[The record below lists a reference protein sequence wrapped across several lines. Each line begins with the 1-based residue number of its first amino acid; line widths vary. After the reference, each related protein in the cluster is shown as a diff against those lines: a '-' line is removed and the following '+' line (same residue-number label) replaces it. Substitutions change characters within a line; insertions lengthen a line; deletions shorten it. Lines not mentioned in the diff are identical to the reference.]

1 MKFYEKNQPTWSKKN
16 LLIELEKFY
25 KLYKDRPIKDNKG
38 GMKFEHMFAVYY
50 ILKKINPDVVIESGV
65 FKGQSTWLIEKTLPN
80 SKIISIDIDLSKRE
94 YISKKA
100 KYSSLDFEYQD
111 FSELPPNTLVFF
123 DDHVNH
129 VKRIQ
134 QAKYFNIKNIILED
148 NYRSN
153 RGDFYTI
160 NHALNQNG
168 FNHKIPKLSTMK
180 TFFLF
185 SKECIK
191 KIFYNNYFFSSN
203 IMNFRVRD
211 VVPNRNDKKNLL
223 KIISVYYEFPPIK
236 KITSKKLDISFEELG
251 QYNYITYIKL
261 I

>member
-1 MKFYEKNQPTWSKKN
+1 MKFYGKKQPNWSKKD
-16 LLIELEKFY
+16 LLIELKKFC

-38 GMKFEHMFAVYY
+38 GMRFEHMFATYF
-50 ILKKINPDVVIESGV
+50 ILKKVNPEVIIESGV

-111 FSELPPNTLVFF
+111 FSELPSNTLVFF

-129 VKRIQ
+129 IKRIQ
-134 QAKYFNIKNIILED
+134 QANYFKIKNIILED
-148 NYRSN
+148 NYRPN

-160 NHALNQNG
+160 SHALNQNG
-168 FNHKIPKLSTMK
+168 FNHKISKLNIIK
-180 TFFLF
+180 TFFLL

-191 KIFYNNYFFSSN
+191 KIFYHNYFFSSN
-203 IMNFRVRD
+203 IIKFRLRD
-211 VVPNRNDKKNLL
+211 VMPNKNDKKNP
-223 KIISVYYEFPPIK
+223 SDA
-236 KITSKKLDISFEELG
+236 TSNCPRARDQNLVQPRQCRGAHAE
-251 QYNYITYIKL
+251 
-261 I
+261 